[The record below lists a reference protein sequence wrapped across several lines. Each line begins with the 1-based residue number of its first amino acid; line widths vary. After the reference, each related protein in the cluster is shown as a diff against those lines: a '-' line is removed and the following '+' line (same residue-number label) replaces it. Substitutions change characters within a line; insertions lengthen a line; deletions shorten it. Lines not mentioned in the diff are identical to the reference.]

1 MEETDMDIRLHTRY
15 NPRLSFHSGLTLL
28 ELLVTLAII
37 AILAGIVV
45 PALRTVVMSNRMNTQ
60 LNELLTALQGA
71 RSQAIARQQ
80 HVVLCPSADQ
90 ASCLDS
96 SSWQTGWIVFA
107 DRNANKQF
115 DQDESP
121 LRVHFAPN
129 AALAISSSNGRQ
141 RIVLQPDGTAGGSNT
156 SFTFCDARGPGQ
168 ARAIIVALN
177 GRPRV
182 ARTKADGTPLSCP

>member
-1 MEETDMDIRLHTRY
+1 MEETEMDIRLHTQHS
-15 NPRLSFHSGLTLL
+15 PRLSLYSGFTLL

-37 AILAGIVV
+37 AILAGNVV
-45 PALRTVVMSNRMNTQ
+45 PALHTLIMSNRMNTQ

-90 ASCLDS
+90 AGCLNS
-96 SSWQTGWIVFA
+96 SAWQMGWIMFA

-115 DQDESP
+115 DKDESP
-121 LRVHFAPN
+121 LRVHSTSN
-129 AALAISSSNGRQ
+129 SGLTISSSNGRQ
-141 RIVLQPDGTAGGSNT
+141 RIVLQPDGTAGGSNAT
-156 SFTFCDARGPGQ
+156 FTFCDERGPAQ

-182 ARTKADGTPLSCP
+182 ARTKSDGTPLSCS